1 MVGLFDRLFGHGREA
16 ERPETRLSEEEA
28 TRLARQAAAAT
39 RYADRLILR
48 GAWASEGRLAWH
60 FWTATLGCGLSVEI
74 DDASGEAQVQEW
86 FGR

>member
-1 MVGLFDRLFGHGREA
+1 MTRLFGRGGKD

-28 TRLARQAAAAT
+28 TRLARQAAAASPF
-39 RYADRLILR
+39 AAALVLR

-60 FWTATLGCGLSVEI
+60 FWTATMGSGLTVVVDDLSGDVQVE
-74 DDASGEAQVQEW
+74 ER